1 MKKKLVFVLLIGLLL
16 MSCSLTGLSNKETQQ
31 PTQLSQQVTK
41 QNIPQSTGPALIT
54 GEFTY
59 SNDIIEIYYIEQAVA
74 LLDMTGFILRD
85 EEWELPVDSQVLG
98 FLDLDMDNNT
108 GTYELSLPVF
118 PIGVN
123 NDVDH
128 DGKSEE
134 GVQVY
139 VVAYSP
145 NLTGGPFSEGDD
157 KSRGWPS
164 YLTSVVTDSENND
177 EVTGGKLVVWAPD
190 DQQNFPSD
198 FGEDGLLFTNDDPT
212 VTLEAGYSI
221 IDLDS
226 SPFGIIR
233 DSEISM
239 TLFEPTDVAIKD
251 FSTLSY
257 TEAFDKMFEIVRKE
271 YAFNGVEG
279 KQPDWDVLYSKV
291 APVVE
296 QAEKSQD
303 ATTYYLAIEEFVS
316 AFHDGHVG
324 FDGGDIGNA
333 AFYQR
338 AAGGIGAGIR
348 ELDDGRV
355 LVVFVLDGS
364 PAALE
369 GIQVGDEIIGVN
381 DTPVATVIEA
391 VNPLFGPYSTDF
403 AYRYDQVLF
412 LLRGSIGDPISV
424 TYKNKAGAEK
434 TVSFTRVQEYDSLL
448 ATYIYGSDEVH
459 VLPVESR
466 IINGS
471 VGYVSINS
479 NYDDLN
485 LIIRLFERA
494 LKVFEENN
502 VAGIIIDM
510 RKNSGGA
517 PLGLAGFLYDQE
529 IPMGQLEYYSEKT
542 GKFEPEGTREKVIPN
557 ENQYSF
563 DKMVLLVGN
572 ACFSACEIES
582 YGFSKVPG
590 MVVMGQYPTGGVE
603 AEVARGQFKLPEGF
617 SLQIPTGRFTLE
629 DGSIFLEG
637 VGVVPDVRI
646 PIDEASVL
654 STQDTVLQDAISS
667 ILGE

>member
-1 MKKKLVFVLLIGLLL
+1 MKKKLVFILLIGLLL

-31 PTQLSQQVTK
+31 PTQQVTK
-41 QNIPQSTGPALIT
+41 LDIPASTGPALLT

-59 SNDIIEIYYIEQAVA
+59 SNDIIEVYYVEQAVA

-98 FLDLDMDNNT
+98 YLDLDEDNNT
-108 GTYELSLPVF
+108 GTYKLSLPVY
-118 PIGVN
+118 PIGVE

-128 DGKSEE
+128 DGKTEQ

-145 NLTGGPFSEGDD
+145 NLTGGPFSQGDD

-198 FGEDGLLFTNDDPT
+198 FGKDGLLFTEDDPT
-212 VTLEAGYSI
+212 VTLDAGYSI

-233 DSEISM
+233 DSEIDM
-239 TLFEPTDVAIKD
+239 TLYEPTDVAIKD
-251 FSTLSY
+251 FSDLSY

-271 YAFNGVEG
+271 YAFNGIEG
-279 KQPDWDVLYSKV
+279 KQPDWDALYEEV
-291 APVVE
+291 APMVE
-296 QAEKSQD
+296 EAEKNNDVS
-303 ATTYYLAIEEFVS
+303 TYYLAIEKFVS

-355 LVVFVLDGS
+355 LVVFMLDGS
-364 PAALE
+364 PAALD
-369 GIQVGDEIIGVN
+369 GMQVGDEIVAVN
-381 DTPVATVIEA
+381 GTPVASAIEA
-391 VNPLFGPYSTDF
+391 VQPLFGPYSTDF

-412 LLRGSIGDPISV
+412 LLRGSIGDPVTV
-424 TYKNKAGAEK
+424 TYKNKRGEEK
-434 TVSFTRVQEYDSLL
+434 TTTFTRVQEYDSLL
-448 ATYIYGSDEVH
+448 ATYIYGNDEVH

-471 VGYVSINS
+471 VGYISINS

-510 RKNSGGA
+510 RQNSGGA
-517 PLGLAGFLYDQE
+517 PLGLAGFLYDEE

-542 GKFEPEGTREKVIPN
+542 GKFEPEGPREKVSPN

-603 AEVARGQFKLPEGF
+603 AEVARGQFELPEGF
-617 SLQIPTGRFTLE
+617 TLQIPTGRFTLE

-654 STQDTVLQDAISS
+654 STQDAVLQDAIAS
-667 ILGE
+667 ITGE